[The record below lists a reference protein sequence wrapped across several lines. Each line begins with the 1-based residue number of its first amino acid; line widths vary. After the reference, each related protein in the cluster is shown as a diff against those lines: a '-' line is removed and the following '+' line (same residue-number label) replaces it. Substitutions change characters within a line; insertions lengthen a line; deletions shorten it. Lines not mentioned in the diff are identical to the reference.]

1 MRGANRFEEDAL
13 KHGRDDLIFFIREE
27 KIVRGKRTRTSLRKR
42 RKKRET
48 RANKERAFKGS
59 IRIARINIMH
69 KYKRKTQTHTYLLS
83 YCDTQLDDRPSSL
96 GSAFDSIFHSLSFL
110 LAYFSLFLN
119 AQNHWPSFPPPF
131 PRCRVAHLWPKM
143 LHSSFSHISQERY
156 NSANSLQAP
165 KHTHAFVCLYHSRHT
180 HTRTRALLNKA

>member
-69 KYKRKTQTHTYLLS
+69 KYKRKTQTHTYLS
-83 YCDTQLDDRPSSL
+83 YCDTKLDDRPSL
-96 GSAFDSIFHSLSFL
+96 GSAFGSIFRSLSFL
-110 LAYFSLFLN
+110 LAYFPLFLS
-119 AQNHWPSFPPPF
+119 AQNEIKRPSFPPPSS
-131 PRCRVAHLWPKM
+131 VVHSWP
-143 LHSSFSHISQERY
+143 HFRPNASWSSFSQHFPRKI
-156 NSANSLQAP
+156 
-165 KHTHAFVCLYHSRHT
+165 
-180 HTRTRALLNKA
+180 

>member
-13 KHGRDDLIFFIREE
+13 KHGRDDLIFFILEE
-27 KIVRGKRTRTSLRKR
+27 KIVRGKRARTSLRKR

-48 RANKERAFKGS
+48 RADKERAFKGS

-119 AQNHWPSFPPPF
+119 AQNHWGLLFLLLF
-131 PRCRVAHLWPKM
+131 LVVWLIYGPKCFNRR
-143 LHSSFSHISQERY
+143 FSTFLKERY

-165 KHTHAFVCLYHSRHT
+165 KHTRARLFVSLNTHT
-180 HTRTRALLNKA
+180 HTHALLNKA

>member
-27 KIVRGKRTRTSLRKR
+27 KIVRGKRTRTSLRKK

-96 GSAFDSIFHSLSFL
+96 GSAFFTYISLSL
-110 LAYFSLFLN
+110 IPPRVFSLFLN
-119 AQNHWPSFPPPF
+119 AQNHWPLAFFS
-131 PRCRVAHLWPKM
+131 
-143 LHSSFSHISQERY
+143 SSFS
-156 NSANSLQAP
+156 SLSCGSFMAQNASLVVFP
-165 KHTHAFVCLYHSRHT
+165 HF
-180 HTRTRALLNKA
+180 TRKI

>member
-83 YCDTQLDDRPSSL
+83 YCDTQLDARPSSL
-96 GSAFDSIFHSLSFL
+96 GSKRFLHVYFALSHSSSRIFP
-110 LAYFSLFLN
+110 LFECTEPIR
-119 AQNHWPSFPPPF
+119 HWPSFPPPF
-131 PRCRVAHLWPKM
+131 PRCCVAHLWPKM
-143 LHSSFSHISQERY
+143 LQSSFSHISQERY

-165 KHTHAFVCLYHSRHT
+165 KHTRARLFVSLKTHT
-180 HTRTRALLNKA
+180 HTSVVK

>member
-96 GSAFDSIFHSLSFL
+96 GSAFFTYISLSL
-110 LAYFSLFLN
+110 IPPRVFSLFLN

-143 LHSSFSHISQERY
+143 LQSSFSHISQERY
-156 NSANSLQAP
+156 IIRRIRSKLQN
-165 KHTHAFVCLYHSRHT
+165 THARVCLYHSRHT
-180 HTRTRALLNKA
+180 RTHTRC

>member
-1 MRGANRFEEDAL
+1 VRGANRFEEDAL

-96 GSAFDSIFHSLSFL
+96 GSAFFTYISLSL
-110 LAYFSLFLN
+110 IPPRVFSLFLN
-119 AQNHWPSFPPPF
+119 ALNRWPSFPPPF
-131 PRCRVAHLWPKM
+131 PLVVVWLIYGPKCFTRRFPTF
-143 LHSSFSHISQERY
+143 HKKDIIRRIRSK
-156 NSANSLQAP
+156 LQN
-165 KHTHAFVCLYHSRHT
+165 THARVCLYHSRHT
-180 HTRTRALLNKA
+180 HTRTRC

>member
-83 YCDTQLDDRPSSL
+83 YCDTQLDARPSSL
-96 GSAFDSIFHSLSFL
+96 GSKRFLHVYFALSHSSSRIFPLFECTEPLAF
-110 LAYFSLFLN
+110 FS
-119 AQNHWPSFPPPF
+119 
-131 PRCRVAHLWPKM
+131 
-143 LHSSFSHISQERY
+143 SSFS
-156 NSANSLQAP
+156 SLLCGSFMAQNASIVVFP
-165 KHTHAFVCLYHSRHT
+165 TFHKKDIIRRIRSKLQNTHARVCLYHSRHT
-180 HTRTRALLNKA
+180 HTHKRC

>member
-96 GSAFDSIFHSLSFL
+96 GSAFFTYISLSL
-110 LAYFSLFLN
+110 IPPRVFSLFLN
-119 AQNHWPSFPPPF
+119 AQNQYAIGLLFLLLFLVVVW
-131 PRCRVAHLWPKM
+131 RIYGPKCFNRR
-143 LHSSFSHISQERY
+143 FSHISQERY

-165 KHTHAFVCLYHSRHT
+165 KHTRARLFVSLKTHT
-180 HTRTRALLNKA
+180 HTHKRC

>member
-83 YCDTQLDDRPSSL
+83 YCDTQLDVCPSSL
-96 GSAFDSIFHSLSFL
+96 GSAFFTYISLSL
-110 LAYFSLFLN
+110 IPPRVFSLFLN

-131 PRCRVAHLWPKM
+131 PRCVAHLWPKM
-143 LHSSFSHISQERY
+143 LQSSFSHISQERY

-165 KHTHAFVCLYHSRHT
+165 KHTHAFVCLYHSTHT
-180 HTRTRALLNKA
+180 HAHARC

>member
-83 YCDTQLDDRPSSL
+83 YCDTQLDDRPSL
-96 GSAFDSIFHSLSFL
+96 GSAFGSIFRSLSFL
-110 LAYFSLFLN
+110 LAYFPLFLN

-131 PRCRVAHLWPKM
+131 PRCVAHLWPKM
-143 LHSSFSHISQERY
+143 LQSSFFNISKR
-156 NSANSLQAP
+156 
-165 KHTHAFVCLYHSRHT
+165 KI
-180 HTRTRALLNKA
+180 

>member
-48 RANKERAFKGS
+48 RADKERAFKGS

-69 KYKRKTQTHTYLLS
+69 KYKRKTQTHTYLS
-83 YCDTQLDDRPSSL
+83 YCDTQTSIVLLLWEALSCI
-96 GSAFDSIFHSLSFL
+96 IFHSLSFL
-110 LAYFSLFLN
+110 LAYFPLFLS
-119 AQNHWPSFPPPF
+119 AQNVLKGLLFLLLL
-131 PRCRVAHLWPKM
+131 LWCIHGHIFAQM
-143 LHSSFSHISQERY
+143 LHSSFSQHFPRKI
-156 NSANSLQAP
+156 
-165 KHTHAFVCLYHSRHT
+165 
-180 HTRTRALLNKA
+180 

>member
-48 RANKERAFKGS
+48 RADKERAFKGS

-69 KYKRKTQTHTYLLS
+69 KYKRKTQTHTYLS
-83 YCDTQLDDRPSSL
+83 YCDTQTSIVLLLWEALSCI
-96 GSAFDSIFHSLSFL
+96 IFHSLSFL
-110 LAYFSLFLN
+110 LAYFPLFLS
-119 AQNHWPSFPPPF
+119 AQNIKRPSFPPPSS
-131 PRCRVAHLWPKM
+131 VVHSWP
-143 LHSSFSHISQERY
+143 HFRPNASWSSFSQHFPRKI
-156 NSANSLQAP
+156 
-165 KHTHAFVCLYHSRHT
+165 
-180 HTRTRALLNKA
+180 